1 MGGPAPALK
10 RGRRNLARLQERCRA
25 RVVVFEYAAAP
36 ETRFAIQQ
44 SMNVTRFRVFP
55 RRGVL
60 RRGTARAAVL
70 LAGTWLALAP
80 AAKAARAYVSNE
92 DDGTVTVVD
101 TQRLTALATLA
112 VGKRP
117 RGLALSHDGTR
128 LYVALSGL
136 PKCPPPM
143 TDADCARLPRDGQAD
158 GIAVIDTATLRP
170 LTVLRGVSDP
180 ERVEVSRDDRTLYVS
195 EEDAGR
201 LAALDVPRGSVRATV
216 AVGREPEGVRASPDG
231 RWVLVTSEEENAL
244 AIIDARKH
252 TLVTTVKVGKRP
264 RDIAITPDSRTAYV
278 SGETDASVYRVA
290 LPSGAPVGRLLELRS
305 DARPMGVALD
315 ARGGRLYVS
324 TGRGGS
330 VAAIAVAD
338 GRLVTEIAVGARPWG
353 IALTEHGARLV
364 TANGPSGD
372 ASIVDTQSLSVI
384 GKVSTGRGPWGV
396 VAEP

>member
-1 MGGPAPALK
+1 M
-10 RGRRNLARLQERCRA
+10 
-25 RVVVFEYAAAP
+25 
-36 ETRFAIQQ
+36 I
-44 SMNVTRFRVFP
+44 VTRFRAFP
-55 RRGVL
+55 RPGVL
-60 RRGTARAAVL
+60 RRGTRRAAVL
-70 LAGTWLALAP
+70 FAGSWLALAP
-80 AAKAARAYVSNE
+80 AAEAARAYVSNE

-101 TQRLTALATLA
+101 TQSLTALATLP

-143 TDADCARLPRDGQAD
+143 TDADCARLPRDGAAD
-158 GIAVIDTATLRP
+158 GVAVIDTATLRP
-170 LTVLRGVSDP
+170 LSVLRGVSDP
-180 ERVEVSRDDRTLYVS
+180 ERVEVSRDDHTLYVS

-201 LAALDVPRGSVRATV
+201 LAVLDVASASVRARV

-244 AIIDARKH
+244 AIVDARKYAFL
-252 TLVTTVKVGKRP
+252 TSVKVGKRP

-278 SGETDASVYRVA
+278 SGEADASVYRVA
-290 LPSGAPVGRLLELRS
+290 LPSGTPVARLLQLRS
-305 DARPMGVALD
+305 DARPMGLALD

-330 VAAIAVAD
+330 VAVVAVAD
-338 GRLVTEIAVGARPWG
+338 GSLVTEIAVGARPWG
-353 IALTEHGARLV
+353 IALTEHGTRLV

-372 ASIVDTQSLSVI
+372 AAVVDTQSLGVI